1 MKQFGGLFQS
11 ADWKMEKHVP
21 VIECADKVKA
31 SENVEA
37 LASLSLKN
45 RRYNQADF
53 ATSWGYEVWLCSW
66 SF

>member
-31 SENVEA
+31 SENVEVTGVME
-37 LASLSLKN
+37 LEKQV
-45 RRYNQADF
+45 YNQSNF
-53 ATSWGYEVWLCSW
+53 AQHVDGLVKSG
-66 SF
+66 